1 MAKVWK
7 HKIYIS
13 LAKMFTAYRKT
24 QMNFLAN
31 PILETVAKSGR
42 VITTPRSKGTRGG
55 QGSQNQKE
63 KRVM

>member
-1 MAKVWK
+1 
-7 HKIYIS
+7 
-13 LAKMFTAYRKT
+13 MFTAYRKT

-31 PILETVAKSGR
+31 PILETVAKSSR